1 MTIEITESQRQMI
14 LLALAHLAIER
25 PGWKFATSE
34 AAKTMDVQPAGEP
47 LLYTKFY
54 AMRLER
60 VTNSLPEEPT
70 DENFSKAL

>member
-54 AMRLER
+54 AMRL
-60 VTNSLPEEPT
+60 
-70 DENFSKAL
+70 